1 MNMRSAIHLL
11 LHMEKK
17 VANTILRMENSSR
30 DRLLDAGLQLLGTVG
45 VARTSA
51 RAAEESA
58 GLPHGSIRHHFGS
71 YERFLEALVEHLRD
85 IDQPRG
91 GETLSETLARWLGP
105 EQTFTRARYELM
117 LAALNRPR
125 LREHL
130 VAARELY
137 VSVLASG
144 AATRQAARDA
154 VAALDGLVL
163 DALLR
168 GDTQLDPSAAI
179 AAIAIPSAS
188 TSLRTQHGK
197 PEPDR

>member
-1 MNMRSAIHLL
+1 
-11 LHMEKK
+11 MEKT
-17 VANTILRMENSSR
+17 VANTILHMVKSSR
-30 DRLLDAGLQLLGTVG
+30 DRLLDAGLQLLGTIG
-45 VARTSA
+45 AARTSA

-91 GETLSETLARWLGP
+91 GETPSETLARWLGP
-105 EQTFTRARYELM
+105 ERTFTRARYELM
-117 LAALNRPR
+117 LVSLRRPQ

-130 VAARELY
+130 VAAREQY
-137 VSVLASG
+137 VSALATG
-144 AATRQAARDA
+144 TVTRQAARDA

-168 GDTQLDPSAAI
+168 GDTYLDPSALI
-179 AAIAIPSAS
+179 AAIAIPKASAPM
-188 TSLRTQHGK
+188 RTQA
-197 PEPDR
+197 